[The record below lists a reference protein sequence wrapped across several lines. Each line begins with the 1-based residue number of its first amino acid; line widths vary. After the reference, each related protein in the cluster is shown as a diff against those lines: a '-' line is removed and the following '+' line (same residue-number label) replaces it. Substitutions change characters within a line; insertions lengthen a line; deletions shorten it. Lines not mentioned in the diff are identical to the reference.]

1 LLVSLAPTTPP
12 LTLRKNLSASSAQLA
27 TTANWRVRLSQLAS
41 TPLTTLLMPLP
52 LMVVNR
58 VISAESRLFLKC
70 LTLLIHSLS
79 PPLTMVLLLPETTPV
94 GVLVLEATTAPK
106 LLGTLTLALWE
117 LTWMI
122 RNLPRSATASLVI
135 LDTTVELS
143 VSRCLLELLSANV
156 VTSASLL
163 ARKLQLLSVKNVL

>member
-1 LLVSLAPTTPP
+1 
-12 LTLRKNLSASSAQLA
+12 
-27 TTANWRVRLSQLAS
+27 
-41 TPLTTLLMPLP
+41 
-52 LMVVNR
+52 
-58 VISAESRLFLKC
+58 
-70 LTLLIHSLS
+70 
-79 PPLTMVLLLPETTPV
+79 
-94 GVLVLEATTAPK
+94 
-106 LLGTLTLALWE
+106 
-117 LTWMI
+117 MI